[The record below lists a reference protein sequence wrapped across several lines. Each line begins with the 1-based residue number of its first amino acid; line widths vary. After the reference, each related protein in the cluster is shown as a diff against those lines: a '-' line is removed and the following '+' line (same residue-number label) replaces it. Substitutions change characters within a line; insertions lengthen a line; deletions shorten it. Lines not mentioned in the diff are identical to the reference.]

1 MSSEAVKV
9 KKIIYKK
16 KTWMIN
22 QKFLSLLR
30 SHQIQSIEKTES
42 TKKHRNATT

>member
-1 MSSEAVKV
+1 
-9 KKIIYKK
+9 
-16 KTWMIN
+16 MIN

-42 TKKHRNATT
+42 TKNTETRQLSFPKE